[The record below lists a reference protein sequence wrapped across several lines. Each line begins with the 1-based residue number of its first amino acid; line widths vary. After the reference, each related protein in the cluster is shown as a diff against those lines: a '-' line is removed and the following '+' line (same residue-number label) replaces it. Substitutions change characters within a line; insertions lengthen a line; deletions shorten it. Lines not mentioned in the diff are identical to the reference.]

1 MLSIEKLQDI
11 SKYRL
16 SMENANKQQLSVEST
31 EELSEAVVP
40 INIQRKPAINDPKMI
55 VEMLDKQTQTDSD

>member
-55 VEMLDKQTQTDSD
+55 VEMLDKQTQTE

>member
-1 MLSIEKLQDI
+1 MLSVEKLQDI

-31 EELSEAVVP
+31 EELSERVVP
-40 INIQRKPAINDPKMI
+40 INIQRKPARNDPTLI
-55 VEMLDKQTQTDSD
+55 VEMLDKQTQTD

>member
-1 MLSIEKLQDI
+1 MLSVEKLQDI

-55 VEMLDKQTQTDSD
+55 VEMLDKQTQTE

>member
-31 EELSEAVVP
+31 EELSERVVP
-40 INIQRKPAINDPKMI
+40 INIQRKPARNDPTLI
-55 VEMLDKQTQTDSD
+55 VEMLDKQTQTD

>member
-11 SKYRL
+11 NKYRL
-16 SMENANKQQLSVEST
+16 SMENANKQQLSVEPT

-40 INIQRKPAINDPKMI
+40 INIQRKPAINDPTLI
-55 VEMLDKQTQTDSD
+55 VEMLDKQTQTD